1 MEIQTM
7 PSLTAPIGIASSADV
22 AGEIVEI
29 ALLLP
34 KNRADA
40 LVQLSRQKHQ
50 SVGQILRSLIDR
62 ALLEAE

>member
-1 MEIQTM
+1 METQTM
-7 PSLTAPIGIASSADV
+7 SALPAPIGFSSSTDL

-34 KNRADA
+34 KKRADA
-40 LVQLSRQKHQ
+40 LVQLSREKHQ

-62 ALLEAE
+62 ALLEAQ